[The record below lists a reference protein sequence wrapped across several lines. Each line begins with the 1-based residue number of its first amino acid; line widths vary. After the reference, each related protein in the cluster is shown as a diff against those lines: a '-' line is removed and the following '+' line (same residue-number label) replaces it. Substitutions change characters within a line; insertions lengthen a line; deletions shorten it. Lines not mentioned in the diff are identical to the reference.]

1 MGVKS
6 GHRTRQAEETK
17 RQVATAA
24 RRLFAKRGYLGT
36 TVAAISEAADIPEQT
51 IYSAFGG
58 KARILERITAQWM
71 ADADT
76 AALAEKSHQAAE
88 PAERL
93 RVLAAI
99 NRRQLEAGWD
109 VIVIYQE
116 AARADAKMAQTMRG
130 ILASREGEIRRL
142 LLTVKGDLKPGVS
155 VPRALD
161 ITLALMNLEMYCL
174 LVTERGWTSA
184 RYESWLGDLLVAEL
198 LG

>member
-99 NRRQLEAGWD
+99 NRRQLEAGCGRD
-109 VIVIYQE
+109 
-116 AARADAKMAQTMRG
+116 RHLSGGGPRRTPKMAQTMQRDPRVSRG
-130 ILASREGEIRRL
+130 
-142 LLTVKGDLKPGVS
+142 
-155 VPRALD
+155 
-161 ITLALMNLEMYCL
+161 
-174 LVTERGWTSA
+174 
-184 RYESWLGDLLVAEL
+184 
-198 LG
+198 